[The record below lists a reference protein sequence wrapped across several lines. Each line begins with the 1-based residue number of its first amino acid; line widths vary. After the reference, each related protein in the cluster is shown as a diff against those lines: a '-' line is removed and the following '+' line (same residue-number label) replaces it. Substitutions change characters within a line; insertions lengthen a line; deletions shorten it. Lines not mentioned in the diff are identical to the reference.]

1 MSPPANSSL
10 SSPQPAVL
18 VWTKLGDAVQLPSAL
33 REQCLS
39 PYTRNVAPTL
49 HGLPIVVEEESS
61 SNVDDAIVLAPGLTD
76 LALRT
81 VKAEFAKGRDADS
94 TTLRATV
101 LCTPVLDSPL
111 AVDAAVRYIAHD
123 LKADILILD
132 VEDLAAGERGSLGA
146 DFTNALWSI
155 YSRHYELREE
165 ENALRPLKYELER
178 AEELLSSWTDTLK
191 VRQEELSR
199 YREAIGVV

>member
-10 SSPQPAVL
+10 PPPQPVL
-18 VWTKLGDAVQLPSAL
+18 ASTKSGDAVQLPPAL
-33 REQCLS
+33 REQCLI

-49 HGLPIVVEEESS
+49 HGRAIVVKEEGS

-81 VKAEFAKGRDADS
+81 VKAEFARGRDADS

-123 LKADILILD
+123 LKADILVLD
-132 VEDLAAGERGSLGA
+132 VEDLAAGERESLGA
-146 DFTNALWSI
+146 GTSLI
-155 YSRHYELREE
+155 
-165 ENALRPLKYELER
+165 
-178 AEELLSSWTDTLK
+178 LLVSVTPSHL
-191 VRQEELSR
+191 
-199 YREAIGVV
+199 